1 MEWLLRRNWWWV
13 KLTTTIVLAAF
24 AANTATT
31 IAAMWLYRSIS
42 DIAGPV
48 DDDATESEEVE
59 IEVDNPWKRDP
70 EKVAARILGRDVFCP
85 TCLPPGEEGPGV
97 PPALRPDGTVD
108 LSGAQRSALP
118 LLLSATMEAEDPHA
132 SLATI
137 KLTDRGIAGLF
148 GVGDELMPGV
158 TVVAIAG
165 GRIDIVNAGVA
176 EYVTTGPAPA
186 MPAKPQVRTTATT
199 AKPAPSANQIPGAE
213 EAIKCQGE
221 SCQVE
226 RRFVEDLIASPAQL
240 VGQGRAAPAKTKDG
254 EDGYRIAGVRSGS
267 LPHLLGLKN
276 GDIITEV
283 GGKPLTID
291 EMMKLTQQLKSA
303 RHIEV
308 TIDRRGAKM
317 TKALE
322 LV

>member
-13 KLTTTIVLAAF
+13 KLTTAIVVAAF

-31 IAAMWLYRSIS
+31 LAALWLYRSVTEFAS
-42 DIAGPV
+42 PV
-48 DDDATESEEVE
+48 ADDPEVE
-59 IEVDNPWKRDP
+59 VEPETDSAWKRDP
-70 EKVAARILGRDVFCP
+70 DKIAARILGRDIFCP
-85 TCLPPGEEGPGV
+85 TCMPDAPGLEDAPV
-97 PPALRPDGTVD
+97 LRPDGTVD
-108 LSGAQRSALP
+108 LSGAQRSTLP
-118 LLLSATMEAEDPHA
+118 LLLSATMESEDPSY

-165 GRIDIVNAGVA
+165 GRIDILNGVTA
-176 EYVTTGPAPA
+176 EYVTTGPAP
-186 MPAKPQVRTTATT
+186 V
-199 AKPAPSANQIPGAE
+199 APSRPAVVTRTKPIPTEPPKHQIPGAD

-226 RRFVEDLIASPAQL
+226 RRFVEGLIASPAQL
-240 VGQGRAAPAKTKDG
+240 MGQGLARPAKTKTG
-254 EDGYRIAGVRSGS
+254 EDGYRIGNVRSGS
-267 LPHLLGLKN
+267 LPHLLGIKN

-291 EMMKLTQQLKSA
+291 AMMKLTGQVRSA

-308 TIDRRGAKM
+308 TIDRRGTKM